1 MFEIDQDELC
11 KYCMENDETVS
22 KETCEGCY
30 CEIAREA
37 YIEDMGLIEVD
48 PETKAKTFGNLIIG
62 DRVHLLHRES
72 VIPSV
77 LEKTINSLAQTN
89 DDPLTIHFDSTSTLI
104 KDKNSNRHLNIFLNK
119 ADCEKELKRICIERI
134 VLLAKIIG
142 GLKK

>member
-48 PETKAKTFGNLIIG
+48 PETKTKAFKDLVIG
-62 DRVHLLHRES
+62 DKVYLLHRES

-89 DDPLTIHFDSTSTLI
+89 DDPLTIHFDSTYTLI
-104 KDKNSNRHLNIFLNK
+104 KDKNSNKQNNIFLNIE
-119 ADCEKELKRICIERI
+119 DCEKELEKMCIGRI
-134 VLLAKIIG
+134 VLLSKIIG

>member
-48 PETKAKTFGNLIIG
+48 PETKTKTFGSLIIG
-62 DRVHLLHRES
+62 DKVYLIYNMDP
-72 VIPSV
+72 IPSIG
-77 LEKTINSLAQTN
+77 EKTINSLSQMN
-89 DDPLTIHFDSTSTLI
+89 EYLTIHFDSTSTLI

>member
-48 PETKAKTFGNLIIG
+48 PETKTKAFGNLIIG

-89 DDPLTIHFDSTSTLI
+89 DDPLTIHFDSTYTLI
-104 KDKNSNRHLNIFLNK
+104 KDKNSNKQNNIFLNIE
-119 ADCEKELKRICIERI
+119 DCEKELEKMCIGRI
-134 VLLAKIIG
+134 VLLSKIIG